1 MSKPDFSGFVE
12 EIHENGWQVYGLE
25 LWQDGK
31 LEAAYGDTQNTRYP
45 IYSVTK
51 SMVSIAVGMASS
63 DSLLNI
69 NDSVLRYL
77 PEKYVQ
83 AMSVQQREVYKPITL
98 QRLMT
103 MSVDGFPFRLSGSNW
118 LEEAL
123 SIPLKEPET
132 RTFAYSNV
140 PAYLTGVA
148 VSAAVEERLDQY
160 LNRRLFRPLGI
171 PDPPCQFSPEGF
183 FYGATGMELTVNELS
198 RIGLML
204 SREGKYGQKQIVPAA
219 YVKDAT
225 SVQQM
230 NREGGYGYFFWKY
243 RDGFSLN
250 GKWGQK
256 CYVLPK
262 QRMMITFLS
271 HLEEGSDKIRG
282 SMEKHLL
289 GGNEGNDPVAKNR

>member
-63 DSLLNI
+63 DNLLNI

-103 MSVDGFPFRLSGSNW
+103 MSVDGFPFRPSGSNW

-171 PDPPCQFSPEGF
+171 PNPPCQFSPEGY
-183 FYGATGMELTVNELS
+183 FYGATGMKLTVNELS
-198 RIGLML
+198 RIGVML
-204 SREGKYGQKQIVPAA
+204 SCEGEYGQKQMLPAA
-219 YVKDAT
+219 YVKEAT

-243 RDGFSLN
+243 KDGFSLN

-262 QRMMITFLS
+262 QKMMVTFLS
-271 HLEEGSDKIRG
+271 HLEEGSDRIRE

>member
-51 SMVSIAVGMASS
+51 SMVSIAVGMASN

-69 NDSVLRYL
+69 NDNVLRYL

-83 AMSVQQREVYKPITL
+83 AMSVQQREVYKSITL

-103 MSVDGFPFRLSGSNW
+103 MSVDGFPFRPSGSNW

-171 PDPPCQFSPEGF
+171 PDPPCQFSPEGY

>member
-1 MSKPDFSGFVE
+1 MS
-12 EIHENGWQVYGLE
+12 
-25 LWQDGK
+25 
-31 LEAAYGDTQNTRYP
+31 
-45 IYSVTK
+45 
-51 SMVSIAVGMASS
+51 
-63 DSLLNI
+63 
-69 NDSVLRYL
+69 
-77 PEKYVQ
+77 
-83 AMSVQQREVYKPITL
+83 
-98 QRLMT
+98 
-103 MSVDGFPFRLSGSNW
+103 
-118 LEEAL
+118 
-123 SIPLKEPET
+123 
-132 RTFAYSNV
+132 
-140 PAYLTGVA
+140 AYLIGVA

-171 PDPPCQFSPEGF
+171 PDPPCQFSPEGY